1 MAQPNSIMK
10 HLAITLFVLLFST
23 TLVAQKYAIV
33 DSKYILNSLPEYHE
47 AQKDLN
53 ELSTRWQRDIEQRHE
68 TVDKLKKSLEAERVL
83 LTDDMIKTREE
94 EIQQKSEAAR
104 EEQRKR
110 FGVNGDLFKRRQ
122 EMIQPIQ
129 DMVYEAISEVADR
142 SGYMVVFD
150 KGINSNILYVNNKFD
165 LSDRI
170 LRRMGVRPGGGAA
183 GDADDSDDEDD
194 VKQESSPQRGSTPD
208 RGSGR
213 DMGQPSGKPA
223 GGGVASP
230 RGGRP

>member
-1 MAQPNSIMK
+1 MAQSNNTMK
-10 HLAITLFVLLFST
+10 HLVITFFVIFFST
-23 TLVAQKYAIV
+23 AVAGQKYAIV

-53 ELSTRWQRDIEQRHE
+53 ELSERWQKEIEERHE
-68 TVDKLKKSLEAERVL
+68 TVDKLAKSLEAERVL

-94 EIQQKSEAAR
+94 EIQQKSADAR
-104 EEQRKR
+104 ELQRKR

-150 KGINSNILYVNNKFD
+150 KGINSNILYVDNKFD

-170 LRRMGVRPGGGAA
+170 LRRMGVRPGEGAP
-183 GDADDSDDEDD
+183 GDGEDGEQGKD
-194 VKQESSPQRGSTPD
+194 ESSPQRGSTPD
-208 RGSGR
+208 RGGSQ
-213 DMGQPSGKPA
+213 DMGQPSKSPA
-223 GGGVASP
+223 GGGTTSP
-230 RGGRP
+230 KGGRR